1 MSDGLKRDGYLCA
14 PDVQAFLEWAK
25 PIVTGERR
33 LNHAGEKAG
42 VEFKTL
48 AEAWRCYEWA
58 DMDYKTTTVF
68 LGGLRARIS
77 ESREQG
83 NPKDFLKVATKVL
96 NWGRVGGKNTERLEL
111 LGDEA
116 LPLLE
121 LNARLLNPETA
132 DLDRVKAVHPMNS
145 GFSKIYS
152 LMLDGF
158 PIYDSR
164 VACALG
170 SLVRCFCE
178 KTDRQSVP
186 PSLAFRLPPNRVTK
200 NDGATK
206 NKRDP
211 SRGNLKFSA
220 IHHGGDGF
228 HAQSNVMAA
237 WILDELSEHG
247 PFGELGVD
255 ERQFALQS
263 AMFMIGHKPLK

>member
-1 MSDGLKRDGYLCA
+1 MKRDDYLSA
-14 PDVQAFLEWAK
+14 PDVQAFLGWAK
-25 PIVTGERR
+25 PIVTGERQ
-33 LNHAGEKAG
+33 LSHPGEKAG
-42 VEFKTL
+42 VEFKTI
-48 AEAWRCYEWA
+48 ADAWRCYEW
-58 DMDYKTTTVF
+58 DDKDYKATTVF

-77 ESREQG
+77 ESREEG
-83 NPKDFLKVATKVL
+83 KSKDLLEAAIDILK
-96 NWGRVGGKNTERLEL
+96 WGRVGGRNTERLEA
-111 LGDEA
+111 LGEEA

-121 LNARLLNPETA
+121 LNSRLLNPEAA
-132 DLDRVKAVHPMNS
+132 DLDRVKVVHPMNS

-170 SLVRCFCE
+170 SLVRGFCE
-178 KTDRQSVP
+178 KTGRQCVP
-186 PSLAFRLPPNRVTK
+186 PLLAFRLPPNRVQ
-200 NDGATK
+200 G

-263 AMFMIGHKPLK
+263 AMFMIGHKRIE

>member
-1 MSDGLKRDGYLCA
+1 MSDGVKRDDYLCA
-14 PDVQAFLEWAK
+14 PDVQAFLEWAR
-25 PIVTGERR
+25 PIVTGERQ

-48 AEAWRCYEWA
+48 TEAWRCYEWA

-68 LGGLRARIS
+68 LGALRVRIS
-77 ESREQG
+77 ESREEG
-83 NPKDFLKVATKVL
+83 KSEDFLKAAIDVL
-96 NWGRVGGKNTERLEL
+96 EWGRVAGNNTDRLKR

-132 DLDRVKAVHPMNS
+132 DRNRVKAVHPMNS

-170 SLVRCFCE
+170 SLVRWFCE
-178 KTDRQSVP
+178 KTGRQSVP
-186 PSLAFRLPPNRVTK
+186 PLLAFRLPPNR
-200 NDGATK
+200 ATK

-211 SRGNLKFSA
+211 SRGNLKFPA

-237 WILDELSEHG
+237 WILDELAEHG
-247 PFGELGVD
+247 PFGKLGVD

-263 AMFMIGHKPLK
+263 AMFMIGHKPLE